1 MTTEYD
7 FTKHLVAQLFAKAAE
22 AIEAAPRKDL
32 EEILTHHENLLV
44 GILNNSRL
52 LHVWTTHPG
61 EKKLLNAMGRGFA
74 HRGLAK
80 DLHTSPS
87 APLGASAEVDAD
99 GIKASREGG
108 RTGPKDKVAA

>member
-74 HRGLAK
+74 HRGLAR
-80 DLHTSPS
+80 DVQASP
-87 APLGASAEVDAD
+87 AAVLASAIDAKAD
-99 GIKASREGG
+99 GGKGQADAG
-108 RTGPKDKVAA
+108 RLPSKDKLAA

>member
-7 FTKHLVAQLFAKAAE
+7 FTKHLIAQLFAKAAE

-74 HRGLAK
+74 YRGLSK
-80 DLHTSPS
+80 DTQALPS
-87 APLGASAEVDAD
+87 AVGIAPGDAKSDGSQAHVDSGRSASN
-99 GIKASREGG
+99 GKL
-108 RTGPKDKVAA
+108 AA